1 MKKTRRLVLLVI
13 GVAALSAAS
22 IGYSNAKY
30 RKEVNLPDT
39 ARLAQWRVDPHAISG
54 NLDLFSASYTVD
66 GESEDFSGAPTPIG
80 VDSNNLLAPGA
91 KGSTVVDFAGIELG
105 DTEVAYKINFVDIT
119 PGT

>member
-54 NLDLFSASYTVD
+54 NLDLFSASY
-66 GESEDFSGAPTPIG
+66 SGDACPCK
-80 VDSNNLLAPGA
+80 S
-91 KGSTVVDFAGIELG
+91 FAVSSKE
-105 DTEVAYKINFVDIT
+105 IT
-119 PGT
+119 GRE